1 MVTTTWIMANIYR
14 AVIITEFS
22 NTVCTFGH
30 GARPRDLLPD
40 EWPSFSPCVRG
51 PFPVP
56 SLYLPCTFPVPS
68 LYLLPDEWPS
78 FSPCVR
84 GHFGSHF
91 SASVS
96 LARRSAQARSAHH

>member
-1 MVTTTWIMANIYR
+1 MEQADFSRRDWAEAEDVSTVTPLFLLLFMVTTTWIMANIYR

-51 PFPVP
+51 
-56 SLYLPCTFPVPS
+56 
-68 LYLLPDEWPS
+68 
-78 FSPCVR
+78 
-84 GHFGSHF
+84 HFGSHF